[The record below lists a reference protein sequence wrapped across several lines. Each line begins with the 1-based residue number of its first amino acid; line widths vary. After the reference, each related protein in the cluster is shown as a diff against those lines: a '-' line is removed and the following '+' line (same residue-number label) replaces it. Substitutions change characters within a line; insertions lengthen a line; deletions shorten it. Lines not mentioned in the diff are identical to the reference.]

1 MPRITWLLILIA
13 PLIAAFPLVFEFLTK
28 RYSLFSQTSLI
39 GQAGTSDEGIDLS
52 IPSLFAIADIHGD
65 YPKAL
70 AALVHAGVVDSK
82 GDWSAGN
89 ATLVGAVDTFH
100 RL

>member
-1 MPRITWLLILIA
+1 MWFLILIA
-13 PLIAAFPLVFEFLTK
+13 PFIAAFPLVFEFLAK
-28 RYSLFSQTSLI
+28 RYSLYSQTSLI
-39 GQAGTSDEGIDLS
+39 GQTRASEQSIDHS

-70 AALVHAGVVDSK
+70 AALVHAGVVDSN

-89 ATLVGAVDTFH
+89 ATFVRALDPVSEID
-100 RL
+100 